1 MANQPLY
8 LDPALTNVAN
18 AWVNSQAS
26 FIADGLFPVVSVG
39 KPTFKVPQ
47 YGKEN
52 LELISN
58 TTRTGLSK
66 AKSVSYTREYKDAKP
81 LSEHALSGEV
91 TKDDY
96 DLSDDPFNPESD
108 TTEFILERM
117 ALADE
122 KLIAD
127 YLGNLSNVPGTTL
140 VGAARWSNPDTDP
153 LNDIRIALSSFP
165 FRKPN
170 TIAMSLDS
178 FLQLCSHPAILDK
191 FKWAVGGAVGMEQ
204 IKTLLGG
211 FGIEKILVG
220 QASANIAA
228 EGLTA
233 DVNEVWGT
241 DVILAYVT
249 PKPGLKE
256 INGGYRF
263 SLTNGRKVTKDYIH
277 NPEYTEIV
285 VTDYYN
291 IEVLLQ
297 EAYYTFK
304 NAFADWE

>member
-1 MANQPLY
+1 MANQPIY

-18 AWVNSQAS
+18 AWVNSQEH
-26 FIADGLFPVVSVG
+26 FIAGGLFPAVPVS
-39 KPTFKVPQ
+39 KPTFKIPEF
-47 YGKEN
+47 GKEN
-52 LELISN
+52 LELIAN

-66 AKSVSYTREYKDAKP
+66 AKSVSYTRQYKDAKP

-96 DLSDDPFNPESD
+96 DLSDDPFSPESD

-122 KLIAD
+122 KLVAD

-140 VGAARWSNPDTDP
+140 VGASRWSNPDTDP
-153 LNDIRIALSSFP
+153 LNDIRIALGSFP

-178 FLQLCSHPAILDK
+178 FLQLCAHPAVLDK
-191 FKWAVGGAVGMEQ
+191 FKWAVGGAVGLEQ

-211 FGIEKILVG
+211 FGISKILVG
-220 QASANIAA
+220 QAQANFAV
-228 EGLTA
+228 EGLA
-233 DVNEVWGT
+233 SDVNEVWGT
-241 DVILAYVT
+241 DVVLAYVT
-249 PKPGLKE
+249 DRPGLKE

-263 SLTNGRKVTKDYIH
+263 ELTAGRKVTKNYVH

-291 IEVLLQ
+291 VEVLLS